1 MKQVRRV
8 EATLWPVLAAAAILL
23 AWQAAT
29 GHSAVMPSPLRVWR
43 GLGELA
49 RRGILVDDIL
59 ASLSRVARG
68 YLIAVA
74 LGLPAGALL
83 GYYSGLR
90 HTLDVFVQLLRPIS
104 PLAWMPMAVV
114 WFGIG
119 NAPVFLIFV
128 GAFFPILLW
137 TAEGVRSVP
146 RVFLLAGQNF
156 CRSNAALLFRVL
168 IPAAFPKILTG
179 LRAALGVAWLVVV
192 AAEMIAVNSG
202 LGYLIIDSRNAGQRY
217 DLVVAGML
225 LIGCIGLILDT
236 ALQRAEKLKFL
247 SWGFHNDA
255 TG

>member
-1 MKQVRRV
+1 MKRP
-8 EATLWPVLAAAAILL
+8 EATLWPLLAAAIMLL

-29 GHSAVMPSPLRVWR
+29 AHSTVMPSPVRVWH
-43 GLGELA
+43 GLGELV

-74 LGLPAGALL
+74 LGLPAGAAL

-90 HTLDVFVQLLRPIS
+90 HSLDFLVQLLRPIS

-119 NAPVFLIFV
+119 AAPVFLIFI